1 MEYKRLTKRIGKDNI
16 PCLIGDFYDELEE
29 ADFAISALAELED
42 MIEDGTLIELPCK
55 VGDKFY
61 EVFEC
66 EYYEY
71 ECCGF
76 SVVNG
81 RLEVIN
87 EVDSRYYADE
97 VFFSKEEAEA
107 RLKKFRGK

>member
-1 MEYKRLTKRIGKDNI
+1 MEYKRLTKREENGTVSIS
-16 PCLIGDFYDELEE
+16 CELTEV
-29 ADFAISALAELED
+29 IQRLAELEEK
-42 MIEDGTLIELPCK
+42 IEEGTLIELPCK

-66 EYYEY
+66 TQEYYEY

-76 SVVNG
+76 SVVDG
-81 RLEVIN
+81 RVEVIN

-107 RLKKFRGK
+107 RLAELRGNA

>member
-1 MEYKRLTKRIGKDNI
+1 MEYKRLTQRGILLTGRTDRKALYYR
-16 PCLIGDFYDELEE
+16 L
-29 ADFAISALAELED
+29 AILED
-42 MIEDGTLIELPCK
+42 MIEDGWLIKLPCK

-61 EVFEC
+61 EVFEYPPD
-66 EYYEY
+66 YYEY

-76 SVVNG
+76 SVVDG

-107 RLKKFRGK
+107 RIAELKGQ